1 MTNPDD
7 DLLVTSEG
15 VDEGSAAS
23 GAEDAGSGGAPRAGA
38 RTAPPAAPAEAPVDT
53 DSAESR
59 RARTRSG
66 TGQQLEA
73 GEG

>member
-7 DLLVTSEG
+7 LLVTAEG

-23 GAEDAGSGGAPRAGA
+23 GAEGAGSGAAPHAGAP
-38 RTAPPAAPAEAPVDT
+38 TAPPEAPAEAPVDT
-53 DSAESR
+53 DSAEAR
-59 RARTRSG
+59 RARARSG